1 MTTATMTKRVDRI
14 EARQRPGAAQ
24 PTWLSVANEADVEA
38 ALAAMPDG
46 WRGNVY
52 IGISPDDWDTDH
64 DAQTATAC

>member
-1 MTTATMTKRVDRI
+1 MTKRVDRI

-24 PTWLSVANEADVEA
+24 PTWLAVDTEADLPA

-46 WRGNVY
+46 WRGNGY

-64 DAQTATAC
+64 DAQPG